1 MDIEYQKK
9 EVTWCLDR
17 DGPRICLR
25 AVAINNELQHL
36 QISSESFSLD
46 LKTNEA
52 QEFLII
58 LKNLATSKEPAIT
71 LNEISPDI
79 VKEIS
84 DEIFDEVPAEIPV
97 ISPSQVKDSGKSTPS
112 LDNSEILDVLEQS
125 EVSIDN
131 KVDETPVISTPSP
144 ESTESLKPSLT
155 LDTSEILDVLKQ
167 SEVSIDNKVDET
179 PIISSPSPESTE
191 SLKPSLTLDTSEI
204 LDVLKQSEVSIDN
217 KVDETPV
224 ISTPPPE
231 STELLKPSLTLD
243 TSEILDVLKQSEVQE
258 KEESVKIRRLGSL
271 FGMEEQVTLTPSRD
285 TSKISEIIKQTD
297 GELENELTQLTD
309 ILIGKEEPSKDSYES
324 PEVKVKAK
332 KLIEGISSEENVKP
346 TEVLS
351 GRVDTASFFQKTD
364 EKSPLEQL
372 LDDDT
377 EELKSDSLI
386 SPSDTDELST
396 SGEDSFED
404 KKLIDSKEI
413 APFTPSDLQSSSFIS
428 DFKSKKIEKESETSR
443 IESQERSPHPSK
455 DNSRQLDLTTDKSY
469 TTEAERRN
477 QIEKEREAR
486 KKRLWELTRGF

>member
-84 DEIFDEVPAEIPV
+84 DEIFDEVPDEIPV

-112 LDNSEILDVLEQS
+112 LDTSEILDVLEQS

-179 PIISSPSPESTE
+179 P
-191 SLKPSLTLDTSEI
+191 
-204 LDVLKQSEVSIDN
+204 
-217 KVDETPV
+217 V

-231 STELLKPSLTLD
+231 STESLKPSLTLD